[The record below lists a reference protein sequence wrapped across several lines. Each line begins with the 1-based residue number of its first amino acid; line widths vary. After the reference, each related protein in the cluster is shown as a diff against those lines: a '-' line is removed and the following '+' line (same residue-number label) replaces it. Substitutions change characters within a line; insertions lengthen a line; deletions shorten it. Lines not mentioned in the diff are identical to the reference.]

1 LLTEAT
7 IYSIWRRAPSDFRTF
22 GTLEWAGGLIK
33 LPRSKQNWEKKEIRT
48 ATDVDKCSVCPYR
61 SHLISE
67 FSVPLWHG
75 QSKSLI
81 GARGNVIL
89 IQTVW
94 RLLTGNRQ
102 KIKVLYYF
110 QCAAISRYYQ
120 QVSGIQL
127 EI

>member
-1 LLTEAT
+1 M
-7 IYSIWRRAPSDFRTF
+7 
-22 GTLEWAGGLIK
+22 
-33 LPRSKQNWEKKEIRT
+33 RT